1 MHCRWSNLGI
11 GVVCG
16 GYRGGSH
23 SCSHFCSLNEF
34 SFQESLFT
42 RTHTLR
48 LTVTQFL
55 LAVSNTR
62 LITVSRTTHLLK
74 LKENIVLP
82 KSKK

>member
-1 MHCRWSNLGI
+1 M
-11 GVVCG
+11 
-16 GYRGGSH
+16 
-23 SCSHFCSLNEF
+23 SLAF
-34 SFQESLFT
+34 KKVYLQE
-42 RTHTLR
+42 HIQR

-55 LAVSNTR
+55 RAVSNTR